1 MQSFLQFQSA
11 NCSRAQRVASAYCP
25 SYSHKLCNE
34 KVSLRTTL
42 RLLRSNAHV
51 SSAQYAAIAKDR
63 ERATINAK
71 GRSRASPAKV
81 ELEKEEIGKR
91 NGGRKEG
98 GEGEGEGGRGRGG
111 AEGGEREVGCAP
123 PGARIL
129 VRARASVMN
138 EEERA

>member
-1 MQSFLQFQSA
+1 MRILIVSRSKLNLLSFLQFQSA
-11 NCSRAQRVASAYCP
+11 NCSRAQRVASACCP

-71 GRSRASPAKV
+71 GRSRASPANV
-81 ELEKEEIGKR
+81 ELEEEERGKRKEERGKEEEKR
-91 NGGRKEG
+91 EGRGRK
-98 GEGEGEGGRGRGG
+98 GEGGRERGG
-111 AEGGEREVGCAP
+111 
-123 PGARIL
+123 
-129 VRARASVMN
+129 
-138 EEERA
+138 